1 MWYDKNVELYREDVN
16 PMERY
21 YQPEIECAPVEKI
34 KEWQNEKLVRQVRH
48 VYDNVEYYRK
58 LMEEKGV
65 TPDDIRG
72 TDDLYKLPFLTKA
85 DLRDAY
91 PYGLLAKPLSDCV
104 RIQST
109 SGTTGKRVVAFYTQ
123 KDVDLWEDCC
133 ARAIV
138 AAGGTREDVCQV
150 CYGYGLFTGGPG
162 LHGGSH
168 KVGCLTLPMSSGNT
182 QRQIQF
188 MLDLQS
194 TILCC
199 TPSYAVYIGETLREM
214 GYSKEDIHLKAG
226 IFGAEPWTQEMR
238 RDIENSLGIKA
249 YDIYGLTETSGPGV
263 SFECSEQTGMHINE
277 DHFLAEIIDP
287 ETGEVLPEGS
297 KGELVFTSLDKE
309 AFPLLRYR
317 TRDICVLSRKKCSC
331 GRTHIK
337 MSKPMGRSDDMMII
351 RGVNVFP
358 SQIETVL
365 LKQGYTSNYQIVV
378 DRVGSTDTFD
388 VYVEVTEEQF
398 ADTVRE
404 LTLREEELSG
414 AMKLMLGITPKVHL
428 VQPKSIARSE
438 GKAVRVVDKRKLH
451 D

>member
-1 MWYDKNVELYREDVN
+1 MPN
-16 PMERY
+16 Y
-21 YQPEIECAPVEKI
+21 YQPEFECASPEEMRAI
-34 KEWQNEKLVRQVRH
+34 QNEKLVKQVKH
-48 VYDNVEYYRK
+48 VYENVEYYRK
-58 LMEEKGV
+58 LMDEKGV
-65 TPDDIRG
+65 APEDIKSV
-72 TDDLYKLPFLTKA
+72 DDLHKLPFLSKA

-91 PYGLLAKPLSDCV
+91 PYGLLGTDLKNCV

-109 SGTTGKRVVAFYTQ
+109 SGTTGRRVVAFYTQ
-123 KDVDLWEDCC
+123 KDIDLWEDCC

-138 AAGGTREDVCQV
+138 AAGGTNEDVCQV
-150 CYGYGLFTGGPG
+150 AYGYGLFTGGPG
-162 LHGGSH
+162 LNGGSH

-182 QRQIQF
+182 ERQMQF
-188 MLDLQS
+188 MQDLHA

-199 TPSYAVYIGETLREM
+199 TPSYAVFIGETLKDM
-214 GYSKEDIHLKAG
+214 GYTPDDIDLKAG
-226 IFGAEPWTQEMR
+226 IFGAEPWTEEMR
-238 RDIENSLGIKA
+238 RDIEKSLGIKA
-249 YDIYGLTETSGPGV
+249 YDIYGLTETTGPGV

-331 GRTHIK
+331 GRTLVK
-337 MSKPMGRSDDMMII
+337 MSKPMGRSDDMLII

-365 LKQGYTSNYQIVV
+365 LREGYSVNYLIEV
-378 DRVGSTDTFD
+378 DRERNTDTLD
-388 VYVEVTEEQF
+388 VSV
-398 ADTVRE
+398 E
-404 LTLREEELSG
+404 LTPEQYADASNDIAAKEKALSS
-414 AMKLMLGITPKVHL
+414 AIKSMLGISPKVHL
-428 VQPKSIARSE
+428 VAPKTITRSE
-438 GKAVRVVDKRKLH
+438 GKAVRVIDKRKLH